1 MKWKRDGQALWLG
14 TRARVRGEAEG
25 VESERGGRCGNAR
38 LRHFCFGT
46 ERERELESVEIE
58 IEDDEIGAAL
68 SAKMKAHGG
77 SLSLQGRVLEQATP
91 FCHIFHRKCPNHILL
106 RIGP

>member
-1 MKWKRDGQALWLG
+1 MREEVD
-14 TRARVRGEAEG
+14 
-25 VESERGGRCGNAR
+25 VETHVCAI
-38 LRHFCFGT
+38 FVMVQ
-46 ERERELESVEIE
+46 RERELESVEIE

-91 FCHIFHRKCPNHILL
+91 LCHIIHRKCPNHILL